1 MHTAVVGGGM
11 IGLSQCVLLSCNGV
25 PVTLYVHRNPEQKM
39 QQYQEIL
46 RELRQDGVLTP
57 EEEERC
63 ASYFE
68 ITTLYDDLAGAQV
81 VFECAP
87 EDLKTKEEIFR
98 ALYNACPNLLAVVSS
113 TSAISSEELAA
124 HCPMPEKVFVA
135 HPFYPP
141 HLIKCVEVVTNSHTS
156 AEALNTV
163 RDLLGWLG
171 REVIIL
177 KQDAPGFVVNRI
189 QYAMLREA
197 IHIVEQG
204 IADPR
209 EIDRALRF
217 SIMPRY
223 TQIGLFEHFDNCG
236 LDLAKAIS
244 TYLFP
249 SLAAEQVPQNYFDEH
264 CRLGQTGVKRGQ
276 GTYCWNEKAVEELKE
291 RTKKPYLGQIDWH
304 VPEEPA

>member
-1 MHTAVVGGGM
+1 MKNKFQTAVVGG
-11 IGLSQCVLLSCNGV
+11 
-25 PVTLYVHRNPEQKM
+25 
-39 QQYQEIL
+39 
-46 RELRQDGVLTP
+46 VLTQT
-57 EEEERC
+57 ESMCC
-63 ASYFE
+63 ASYLE
-68 ITTLYDDLAGAQV
+68 ITTSFEDLAGAQV
-81 VFECAP
+81 VFECAL
-87 EDLKTKEEIFR
+87 EDLKIKEKIY
-98 ALYNACPNLLAVVSS
+98 ASLYEACPKLLAVVSS
-113 TSAISSEELAA
+113 TSAISSQELAE
-124 HCPMPEKVFVA
+124 HSPMPDKVFVA

-156 AEALNTV
+156 EEALNTV
-163 RDLLGWLG
+163 KDLLGWLG
-171 REVIIL
+171 REVVCL

-204 IADPR
+204 IADPE

-249 SLAAEQVPQNYFDEH
+249 SLAAEQVPQNYFEEH
-264 CRLGQTGVKRGQ
+264 CRKGQTGVKRGQ
-276 GTYCWNEKAVEELKE
+276 GTYSWDEKAAADLKE